1 MDIKEEKI
9 ALAKRVLDTD
19 DESILKNVK
28 AVLDGLDVDW
38 SDDLTTEAKA
48 SIKRGLKES
57 DGGELYMNEEVM
69 KNYK

>member
-38 SDDLTTEAKA
+38 WNDLIDEAKA
-48 SIKRGLKES
+48 SVERGLKEFER
-57 DGGELYMNEEVM
+57 GELVMHDEVL

>member
-1 MDIKEEKI
+1 MDIKAEKI

-19 DESILKNVK
+19 DETILKNVK

-38 SDDLTTEAKA
+38 WDDLPEEAKA
-48 SIKRGLKES
+48 SVERGLQES
-57 DGGELYMNEEVM
+57 DKGELFMHEEVM

>member
-19 DESILKNVK
+19 NESILKNLK

-38 SDDLTTEAKA
+38 WDDLTYEAKA
-48 SIKRGLKES
+48 SIERGLKES
-57 DGGELYMNEEVM
+57 DRGELFMHDEVM